1 MSYNKILDRDVARIK
16 RDIIEIIEQTK
27 SQYAK
32 TFDVLKTRDTEKAKE
47 IIKYDQKIND
57 LQNDFTKMA
66 LWKIAKQQM
75 VAGDLRLAIGGILI
89 SREVERIADYAK
101 LICSFYIKYETEIEN
116 FEYISL
122 LFDLVN
128 KMLNTISLL
137 VDNYEEAQEQKVVN
151 LEMELNNKFKEF
163 NNKMIAKMNE
173 KSNDEKYVTKIV
185 GIIRQLKNLERAGD
199 HLINI
204 EEILNFIRNGVFS
217 EIPSHIES

>member
-32 TFDVLKTRDTEKAKE
+32 TFDVLKTRDMEKAKE

-173 KSNDEKYVTKIV
+173 KSNDEKYVTRIV

>member
-1 MSYNKILDRDVARIK
+1 
-16 RDIIEIIEQTK
+16 
-27 SQYAK
+27 
-32 TFDVLKTRDTEKAKE
+32 
-47 IIKYDQKIND
+47 
-57 LQNDFTKMA
+57 MA

>member
-32 TFDVLKTRDTEKAKE
+32 TFDVLKTRDMEKAKE

>member
-1 MSYNKILDRDVARIK
+1 
-16 RDIIEIIEQTK
+16 
-27 SQYAK
+27 
-32 TFDVLKTRDTEKAKE
+32 
-47 IIKYDQKIND
+47 
-57 LQNDFTKMA
+57 
-66 LWKIAKQQM
+66 M

>member
-32 TFDVLKTRDTEKAKE
+32 TFDVLKTRDMEKAKE

-185 GIIRQLKNLERAGD
+185 GIIRQLKKLRTGWGPFN
-199 HLINI
+199 
-204 EEILNFIRNGVFS
+204 
-217 EIPSHIES
+217 

>member
-32 TFDVLKTRDTEKAKE
+32 TFDVLKTRDMEKAKE

-137 VDNYEEAQEQKVVN
+137 VDNYEEAQAQKFVN

-204 EEILNFIRNGVFS
+204 EEILNFIRNGIFS

>member
-32 TFDVLKTRDTEKAKE
+32 TFDVLKTRDMEKAKE

-151 LEMELNNKFKEF
+151 LEMETE
-163 NNKMIAKMNE
+163 
-173 KSNDEKYVTKIV
+173 
-185 GIIRQLKNLERAGD
+185 
-199 HLINI
+199 
-204 EEILNFIRNGVFS
+204 
-217 EIPSHIES
+217 

>member
-32 TFDVLKTRDTEKAKE
+32 TFDVLKTRDMEKAKE

-204 EEILNFIRNGVFS
+204 EEIINFIRNGVFS

>member
-1 MSYNKILDRDVARIK
+1 
-16 RDIIEIIEQTK
+16 
-27 SQYAK
+27 
-32 TFDVLKTRDTEKAKE
+32 
-47 IIKYDQKIND
+47 
-57 LQNDFTKMA
+57 
-66 LWKIAKQQM
+66 M

-204 EEILNFIRNGVFS
+204 EEILNFIRNGIFS

>member
-32 TFDVLKTRDTEKAKE
+32 TFDVLKTRDMEKAKE

-204 EEILNFIRNGVFS
+204 EEILNFIRNGIFS

>member
-1 MSYNKILDRDVARIK
+1 MTCK
-16 RDIIEIIEQTK
+16 
-27 SQYAK
+27 
-32 TFDVLKTRDTEKAKE
+32 
-47 IIKYDQKIND
+47 
-57 LQNDFTKMA
+57 NDFTKMA

-199 HLINI
+199 HLI
-204 EEILNFIRNGVFS
+204 ILRKFSTSFVMEYLVKFQVTLNHKKKSYRNDKIFFYSIGITYSLSVDPVKLFW
-217 EIPSHIES
+217 

>member
-1 MSYNKILDRDVARIK
+1 MIS
-16 RDIIEIIEQTK
+16 
-27 SQYAK
+27 
-32 TFDVLKTRDTEKAKE
+32 
-47 IIKYDQKIND
+47 
-57 LQNDFTKMA
+57 KMA

>member
-1 MSYNKILDRDVARIK
+1 MSYNKILDRDVAQIK

-32 TFDVLKTRDTEKAKE
+32 TFDVLKTRDMEKAKE